1 MGNNPINF
9 NDPSGHVAI
18 AIAPPLIL
26 IGYGLL
32 ILGALAITANFYAT
46 VPPPNAFQNSNMPQ
60 IPPNKNIK
68 NSQIIASNRT
78 PYPGYNQPPR
88 DPKPNPILE
97 GLQEAAKATYHFCKI
112 SLKTCLFVG
121 GVLLSSQLIG
131 INQDDNK
138 PNPFHCNANPNDAAC
153 KTEPSI
159 TPTTTSTFIPT
170 PTSTPS

>member
-1 MGNNPINF
+1 
-9 NDPSGHVAI
+9 
-18 AIAPPLIL
+18 
-26 IGYGLL
+26 
-32 ILGALAITANFYAT
+32 
-46 VPPPNAFQNSNMPQ
+46 MPQ
-60 IPPNKNIK
+60 IPQNKNIK

-121 GVLLSSQLIG
+121 GVLLSGQLIG

-138 PNPFHCNANPNDAAC
+138 SNPFHCNANPNDAAC

-170 PTSTPS
+170 PTPTPSQTLTPTATATSTSMPTSTPTSTPTIIPALTPATPLNLPNNIFAIPY